1 VKLRYFSV
9 LLLSLAVSLS
19 AFAAKPVLAFEG
31 NEAVVTVPAGHR
43 VAWIYGGSPRKT
55 GLAADSDNDGQVRF
69 TPPFTGSLA
78 VVDVETG
85 EWAVPPSVRGNV
97 LEPPF
102 GWRISADSAGHFSI
116 YDTDRTPDRGML
128 WLRPG
133 VGAWTPPAQWNDP
146 LAVGRDFVLVDISTF
161 LPVGASPPA
170 PSGVVAGDSFMFLDG
185 QSFLTGLVD
194 FSISSTYA
202 GRLYFEDW
210 TSHRLEGR
218 TATIDVIRRLGTT
231 GTVTTTCAPSF
242 TAVTIPPATKA
253 EVGVDYAAF
262 DAQTIAFGPGEV
274 VKQCAY
280 TLLDDGAFTDLPRY
294 FLTRLTPA
302 TGGAHVD
309 YYGGF
314 HTVLIEDDDPV
325 PTIQFGAVPA
335 SVVEGDVDQ
344 TLSVPWSLTGNF
356 RGEIKV
362 RFWTPS
368 LAPPVEHVL
377 APGDTARTSPVLIRG
392 NDHAN
397 QTQTI
402 ELRVEPDYETS
413 RIKRLSRDLTVLD
426 DDAPALQIE
435 DATTGEWTS
444 RVTLPIQLKG
454 IPAQRVTVH
463 WTTSN
468 GTAVAGEDFVATSGQ
483 VVYDQYVLPAPI
495 AIPIKNDSKAEATET
510 FYVDITSVTGPAQP
524 PTRTRYT
531 VTVMDDDDPRPEVTL
546 SAAAIVE
553 GSGGALKEAPVRVQL
568 ASAPLSTDQFTL
580 LPSGG
585 TATSGSD
592 YVPFST
598 TVVFAP
604 GETEKIVTVSVHP
617 DTVVEADESVVIV
630 ASSSRWG
637 TLASTTL
644 TIRDDDATTS
654 MSIADTTVVEKTG
667 SSAQAK
673 FRIAFSK
680 PPAEGGTVS
689 YKTVDG
695 TAKAGSDYA
704 ASSGTLQ
711 YSGGQTALLVSVE
724 VFGDAATEQDE
735 RFSVELSGAS
745 GDVSLARDRATATV
759 YDDDAPVARPSLSTD
774 DIEVTESDGVQEA
787 TFALRLSNAA
797 NGTVTV
803 SYETADDSA
812 TASAD
817 YEHRSGV
824 VTFAPGETAR
834 TIVVPIAGDGVH
846 EETETFTL
854 LLSNASGAILPDVSA
869 ICTILN
875 DDPKKRR
882 AARH

>member
-1 VKLRYFSV
+1 MKLRYFSV

-19 AFAAKPVLAFEG
+19 ALAAKPVLTFEG
-31 NEAVVTVPAGHR
+31 SEAVVTVPAGHR

-55 GLAADSDNDGQVRF
+55 GLEADSNNDGQVRF
-69 TPPFTGSLA
+69 TPPSTGSLA

-85 EWAVPPSVRGNV
+85 EWAVPPYVTGSV
-97 LEPPF
+97 LEPPYVL
-102 GWRISADSAGHFSI
+102 GITADASGHFSI
-116 YDTDRTPDRGML
+116 YDAGRTPDRGML

-146 LAVGRDFVLVDISTF
+146 LAVGRDFALIDISTF

-170 PSGVVAGDSFMFLDG
+170 PSGVVAGDSFMSLDG
-185 QSFLTGLVD
+185 QRFFTGLVD
-194 FSISSTYA
+194 FSMTTTYA

-210 TSHRLEGR
+210 TSRRVEGR
-218 TATIDVIRRLGTT
+218 TVTVDVIRRLGTT

-242 TAVTIPPATKA
+242 TAVTIPPATRA

-262 DAQTIAFGPGEV
+262 GAQTVTFAPGEA
-274 VKQCAY
+274 VKQCSY
-280 TLLDDGAFTDLPRY
+280 TLLDDGTFTDLPRY
-294 FLTRLTPA
+294 FLIMLTPA

-309 YYGGF
+309 YRGGF
-314 HTVLIEDDDPV
+314 HTLLIEDDDPV
-325 PTIQFGAVPA
+325 PTLQFGAVPA

-377 APGDTARTSPVLIRG
+377 TPGDATRTSPVLIRG
-392 NDHAN
+392 NNHSD

-402 ELRVEPDYETS
+402 ELRLEADYETS
-413 RIKRLSRDLTVLD
+413 RIQRLSRDLAVLD

-435 DATTGEWTS
+435 DATTAEWMS
-444 RVTLPIQLKG
+444 SVTLPIQLKG
-454 IPAQRVTVH
+454 IPADRVTVH
-463 WTTSN
+463 WTTTN
-468 GTAVAGEDFVATSGQ
+468 GTAIAGEDFVATSGQ
-483 VVYDQYVLPAPI
+483 VIYDQYVLPAPI
-495 AIPIKNDSKAEATET
+495 QVPIKNDSKTEGTET
-510 FYVDITSVTGPAQP
+510 FYIDITSLTGPAQP
-524 PTRTRYT
+524 LTRTRYI
-531 VTVMDDDDPRPEVTL
+531 VTLQDDDDPKPVVTL

-553 GSGGALKEAPVRVQL
+553 GTGGAMKEAPVRVQL
-568 ASAPLSTDQFTL
+568 ASAPLSTDHFTL
-580 LPSGG
+580 LPAGG

-592 YVPFST
+592 YVPFAT

-604 GETEKIVTVSVHP
+604 GETEKIATVSVHP
-617 DTVVEADESVVIV
+617 DTVVEADESVVIT

-637 TLASTTL
+637 NLASTTL
-644 TIRDDDATTS
+644 MIKDDDARTS

-673 FRIAFSK
+673 FRITFSK
-680 PPAEGGTVS
+680 PPLEGGTVS

-695 TAKAGSDYA
+695 SANAGSDYA

-711 YSGGQTALLVSVE
+711 YSAGQTVLLVSVE

-735 RFSVELSGAS
+735 KFTVELSGPS
-745 GDVSLARDRATATV
+745 GDVSLARDRASATV
-759 YDDDAPVARPSLSTD
+759 YDDDAPVARPSLSID
-774 DIEVTESDGVQEA
+774 DIAVTESDDVQEV
-787 TFALRLSNAA
+787 TFTLRLSSAA
-797 NGTVTV
+797 NGPVTV

-812 TASAD
+812 TATTD
-817 YEHRSGV
+817 YGHRSGV

-834 TIVVPIAGDGVH
+834 TIAIPIAGDGVH

-854 LLSNASGAILPDVSA
+854 LLSNASGAILPDESA
-869 ICTILN
+869 VCTIAD
-875 DDPKKRR
+875 DDPRKRR
-882 AARH
+882 SARH